1 VTLTLLGILGLA
13 AMAGAGMII
22 AFVVLGLTPADDRGG
37 LRTQLDGAFQG
48 VAERVS
54 AREQRRGRVPLPER
68 LARAGLR
75 LKPSEYIMAQVGCTA
90 LVAAVCFLRFG
101 LSVAVPIGAVLGVLV
116 PGLYVKFRAGRRL
129 KRLNNQLVDVLSLM
143 ANSMKAGHSLPQ
155 TLDVISK
162 DAKPP
167 IQEEFGRCVR
177 ELQVGGSLENALAN
191 TARRSG
197 SDDLELVVTAIL
209 VQMSVGGNLA
219 GMLETIGSTIR
230 ERVRIKGEISA
241 ATAQGRMSGWIV
253 TGMPIAMA
261 GLFLLISPSYFKPMT
276 EQLFGWLMLGAAGML
291 ILMGNY
297 FIRKVVK
304 IDV

>member
-1 VTLTLLGILGLA
+1 MLGGIIVLA
-13 AMAGAGMII
+13 CVAAGGMLV
-22 AFVVLGLTPADDRGG
+22 AFVVLGLTPPEDRSG

-54 AREQRRGRVPLPER
+54 AREQRRGRAPLPER

-75 LKPSEYIMAQVGCTA
+75 LKPSEYIMAQAGCTA
-90 LVAAVCFLRFG
+90 LLAAICFFRFG
-101 LSVAVPIGAVLGVLV
+101 VSIAVPIGAVLGLLV
-116 PGLYVKFRAGRRL
+116 PGMYVKFRMGRRL

-155 TLDVISK
+155 TLDVIAK
-162 DAKPP
+162 DARPP

-191 TARRSG
+191 LARRSG
-197 SDDLELVVTAIL
+197 SDDLDLVVTAVL

-219 GMLETIGSTIR
+219 GMLETIGGTIR
-230 ERVRIKGEISA
+230 ERVRIKGEIAA

-261 GLFLLISPSYFKPMT
+261 GLFLLISPNYFRPMT
-276 EQLFGWLMLGAAGML
+276 QQLLGWVMLGAAGML

>member
-1 VTLTLLGILGLA
+1 VNVTLIGIFVLA
-13 AMAGAGMII
+13 GVAAVGMLV
-22 AFVVLGLTPADDRGG
+22 AFVVLGLTPPEDRGG
-37 LRTQLDGAFQG
+37 LRSQLDGAFQG

-54 AREQRRGRVPLPER
+54 AREQRRGRAPLPER

-90 LVAAVCFLRFG
+90 LASIICFLRFG
-101 LSVAVPIGAVLGVLV
+101 VSIAVPIGAVLGVLI
-116 PGLYVKFRAGRRL
+116 PGMYVKFRMKRRL
-129 KRLNNQLVDVLSLM
+129 KRLNNQLVDVLNLM
-143 ANSMKAGHSLPQ
+143 SNSMKAGHSLPQ

-162 DAKPP
+162 DTRPP

-191 TARRSG
+191 LARRTG
-197 SDDLELVVTAIL
+197 SDDLDLVVTAIL

-261 GLFLLISPSYFKPMT
+261 GLFLLISPSYFRPMT
-276 EQLFGWLMLGAAGML
+276 EQLIGWAMLGVAGLL

>member
-13 AMAGAGMII
+13 AMAGAGMIV

-101 LSVAVPIGAVLGVLV
+101 VSVAVPIGAVLGVLV

>member
-13 AMAGAGMII
+13 AMAGAGMLV
-22 AFVVLGLTPADDRGG
+22 AFIVLGTAPPDDRGG
-37 LRTQLDGAFQG
+37 LRSQLDGAFQG

-54 AREQRRGRVPLPER
+54 AREQRKGRVPLPER

-90 LVAAVCFLRFG
+90 LVAGICFLRFG
-101 LSVAVPIGAVLGVLV
+101 VSVAVPIGAVLGLLV
-116 PGLYVKFRAGRRL
+116 PGMYVKFRAGRRL

-276 EQLFGWLMLGAAGML
+276 EQLIGWLMLGAAGML